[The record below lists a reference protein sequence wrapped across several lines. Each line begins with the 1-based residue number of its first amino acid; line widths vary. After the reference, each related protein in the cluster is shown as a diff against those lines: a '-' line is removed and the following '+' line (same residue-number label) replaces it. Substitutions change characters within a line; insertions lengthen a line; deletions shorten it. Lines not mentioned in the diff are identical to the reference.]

1 MINNTLSSL
10 IEQEFH
16 EDYKRTWQGI
26 PDVFLI
32 YI

>member
-10 IEQEFH
+10 IEQESH
-16 EDYKRTWQGI
+16 GDYKRTWQGI
-26 PDVFLI
+26 PNVFLL